1 MTRLVYKHWHSA
13 LDPDECISVDGAS
26 PGRLH
31 LSHWPVNRTPD
42 RFRHDLS
49 TGMCLLL
56 GDAPDREQLLS
67 GITAV
72 TNNHYDTDG
81 VCSVFVCIE
90 PALAKA
96 HAHTLVAAAAA
107 GDFSLFTTP
116 EGVKL
121 DLTLTALTKAENSP
135 VKTSLFTSDR
145 EARQAQYDFALQ
157 HLPQWLA
164 NPDTHADWFA
174 REFWT
179 IQQHLRLLREEDA
192 EVEIFHSLDL
202 AVITT
207 AQPLHETAV
216 NTATAC
222 DRILTVLSTESGA
235 AKYEVRLTTLS
246 WFDLQSRPYKPR
258 LDWSELALRLN
269 EEAPGDGTWQA
280 DDISDP
286 TPKLVF
292 ADKEGI
298 SALNATQPAAVRRIV
313 ADFFTASPHLPAGI

>member
-1 MTRLVYKHWHSA
+1 MTSLVYKHWHSA
-13 LDPDECISVDGAS
+13 LDPDACISVDGNS

-31 LSHWPVNRTPD
+31 LSHWPGNRTPE

-56 GDAPDREQLLS
+56 GDAPDRADLLH
-67 GITAV
+67 GISIV

-81 VCSVFVCIE
+81 VCSAFVCIE

-96 HAHTLVAAAAA
+96 HAHTLMAAAAA

-121 DLTLTALTKAENSP
+121 DLTLTALTKADNSP
-135 VKTSLFTSDR
+135 VKTSLFASDL
-145 EARQAQYDFALQ
+145 EARQAQYEFALQ

-179 IQQHLRLLREEDA
+179 IQQHLRLLREEEA
-192 EVEIFHSLDL
+192 EVELFHALDL
-202 AVITT
+202 AVVTT
-207 AQPLHETAV
+207 TQPLHETAV

-222 DRILTVLSTESGA
+222 DRILTVLVGDHGA
-235 AKYEVRLTTLS
+235 AKYELRLTTLS
-246 WFDLQSRPYKPR
+246 WFELQSRPYKPR
-258 LDWSELALRLN
+258 LDWNELASRLN
-269 EEAPGDGTWQA
+269 EEAPGDGVWQA
-280 DDISDP
+280 EDIADP
-286 TPKLVF
+286 TPKLAF
-292 ADKEGI
+292 MDKEG
-298 SALNATQPAAVRRIV
+298 AAAPNGTQPALIRRVV
-313 ADFFTASPHLPAGI
+313 ADFFTKSPHLPAGI